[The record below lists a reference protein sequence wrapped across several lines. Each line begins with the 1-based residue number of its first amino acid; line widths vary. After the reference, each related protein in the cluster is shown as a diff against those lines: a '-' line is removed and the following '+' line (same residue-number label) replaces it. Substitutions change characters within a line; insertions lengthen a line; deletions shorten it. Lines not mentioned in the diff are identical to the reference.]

1 MPLHPLELD
10 LDHFL
15 SLPWS
20 DNVRH
25 KLRDAAWD
33 PDTRFLLAR
42 QVGDRLAAAAFTGD
56 LPEPLPGGVVALW
69 RKDYLQDAMKSKTQ
83 QAVDLVLKNEMTPH
97 AAAAL
102 MKVHPS
108 AVYRALT
115 RAQEKQI
122 CPCCKQVVRDSF
134 EIDRSV
140 LKNPSGGQDA
150 A

>member
-15 SLPWS
+15 ALGWS
-20 DNVRH
+20 AGVQA
-25 KLRDAAWD
+25 KLREIVWE
-33 PDTRFLLAR
+33 PHVNFLLAR
-42 QVGDRLAAAAFTGD
+42 RVDGKLAGTAFSA
-56 LPEPLPGGVVALW
+56 LPDPLPDGLVALW
-69 RKDYLQDAMKSKTQ
+69 RKDYLQNAMKSKTQ